1 MKMRLG
7 RWTTMMGLGALCAAG
22 AFVAPALQAQEGNRV
37 ERSLA
42 KRPATALRSG
52 LGTFTPAA
60 ADPKLAAILARS
72 GLPEAGFRFTP
83 SEARRG
89 GGRAVT
95 VAVRARSTRTAAI
108 ASRNDVLAAA
118 PVSLAPIAYN
128 LGVSVGWKRFAV
140 AGDVTRVELPAQP
153 GSTERADVGV
163 SYSGSRVTGR
173 VQAAAERPLANT
185 PVLIGD
191 KPSYS
196 IDVGGSYSLTRNLDV
211 TAGVRYKSEQDRL
224 PKITDNRRDSQ
235 AVYVGTAFR
244 F

>member
-1 MKMRLG
+1 MLLA
-7 RWTTMMGLGALCAAG
+7 RWTTVMGLGAICAAG
-22 AFVAPALQAQEGNRV
+22 TLVAPALQAQEGNRV
-37 ERSLA
+37 ERSYA
-42 KRPATALRSG
+42 KRPASALRSG
-52 LGTFTPAA
+52 IGTFTPAA
-60 ADPKLAAILARS
+60 ADPRLAAILARS

-83 SEARRG
+83 SESNR

-95 VAVRARSTRTAAI
+95 VAVRARSTRTAAL
-108 ASRNDVLAAA
+108 ASRNDVIAAA

-140 AGDVTRVELPAQP
+140 AGDVTRVELAAQP
-153 GSTERADVGV
+153 GSTERADLGV
-163 SYSGSRVTGR
+163 SYSGNRVSGR

-224 PKITDNRRDSQ
+224 PKTTDNRRDSQ

>member
-1 MKMRLG
+1 MKMRLA
-7 RWTTMMGLGALCAAG
+7 RLATIMGLGAICAAG
-22 AFVAPALQAQEGNRV
+22 ALVAPALQAQENGRLD
-37 ERSLA
+37 RGYA

-52 LGTFTPAA
+52 IGTFTPAA

-83 SEARRG
+83 SESRR

-108 ASRNDVLAAA
+108 ANRSDVIAAT

-140 AGDVTRVELPAQP
+140 AGDVTRVELVTQP
-153 GSTERADVGV
+153 GSTERANVGV
-163 SYSGSRVTGR
+163 SYSGNRVTGR

-224 PKITDNRRDSQ
+224 PKMTDNRRDSQ

>member
-1 MKMRLG
+1 
-7 RWTTMMGLGALCAAG
+7 MMGVGAICAAA
-22 AFVAPALQAQEGNRV
+22 AFVAPALQAQEGNRAD
-37 ERSLA
+37 RPFA
-42 KRPATALRSG
+42 KRPNIAVRG
-52 LGTFTPAA
+52 GIGTFTPAA

-72 GLPEAGFRFTP
+72 GLPESGFRFTP
-83 SEARRG
+83 SESRRG
-89 GGRAVT
+89 SSRAVT
-95 VAVRARSTRTAAI
+95 VAVRARSTRSGAL
-108 ASRNDVLAAA
+108 ASRDVIAAAAAAA

-140 AGDVTRVELPAQP
+140 AGDVTRIELPTQP
-153 GSTERADVGV
+153 GSTERANVGV
-163 SYSGSRVTGR
+163 SYTGNRVTGR

-196 IDVGGSYSLTRNLDV
+196 IDVGGSYALTRNLDV
-211 TAGVRYKSEQDRL
+211 TAGVRYKSERERL
-224 PKITDNRRDSQ
+224 PQMTDDRRDSQ